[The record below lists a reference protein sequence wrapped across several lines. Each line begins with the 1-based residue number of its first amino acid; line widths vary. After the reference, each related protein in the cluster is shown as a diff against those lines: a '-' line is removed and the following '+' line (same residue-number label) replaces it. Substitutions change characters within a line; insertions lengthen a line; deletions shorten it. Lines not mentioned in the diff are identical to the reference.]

1 MIENVHKEF
10 LRKLTGARKSTPLYM
25 LYGELGRYPLE
36 IIIKT
41 RMVSFWNKS
50 IMGKE
55 HKLSIEI
62 YRCMLN
68 QNINY
73 KWINKI
79 KEILGQCG
87 RNDI

>member
-10 LRKLTGARKSTPLYM
+10 LRKLTGACKSTPLYM

-41 RMVSFWNKS
+41 RMVSFWNKL

-55 HKLSIEI
+55 NKLSMKI
-62 YRCMLN
+62 YRYMLN
-68 QNINY
+68 QNIMW
-73 KWINKI
+73 KK
-79 KEILGQCG
+79 
-87 RNDI
+87 